1 MSKQGQ
7 CRIEVKNL
15 TAWMAH
21 ILLDT
26 RICVSWTELGQKIIP
41 GEKYE
46 QEFEKISVLRV
57 VA

>member
-1 MSKQGQ
+1 MFLRCRDYEPRMVSREHWGESLSKSVQM
-7 CRIEVKNL
+7 IEKN
-15 TAWMAH
+15 
-21 ILLDT
+21 
-26 RICVSWTELGQKIIP
+26 IP

>member
-1 MSKQGQ
+1 MVPLQYTYESMQGMKHK
-7 CRIEVKNL
+7 RHDWGGL
-15 TAWMAH
+15 
-21 ILLDT
+21 
-26 RICVSWTELGQKIIP
+26 IP

>member
-1 MSKQGQ
+1 
-7 CRIEVKNL
+7 
-15 TAWMAH
+15 MAVLF
-21 ILLDT
+21 ILFPFLIT
-26 RICVSWTELGQKIIP
+26 RPYCWLSQLNVIP